1 MRRPTTGLIAGII
14 VAVLAAG
21 TGAAWWAY
29 HRLKAPPV
37 PSQPTP
43 SESVQVPQ
51 GRERAQ
57 IYWLS
62 SQGESV
68 KLQPRPLILSQKASD
83 REVLETAINRL
94 LTGPQEAKDA
104 TAIPQ
109 GTKLLGL
116 SLEKAGIRVNLSQ
129 QFTTGGGSASMVER
143 LAQIL
148 YTATSIDPN
157 SKVWLEVEG
166 KPLEVLGGE
175 GLEVPQPLSRRQFEQ
190 DFDGN

>member
-1 MRRPTTGLIAGII
+1 MRRPTAGLIVGITI
-14 VAVLAAG
+14 AVLAVG

-29 HRLKAPPV
+29 HRLKVPPV
-37 PSQPTP
+37 PPQPTP

-51 GRERAQ
+51 ERERVQ

-62 SQGESV
+62 SQGEPV

-83 REVLETAINRL
+83 HEVLETALNRL
-94 LTGPQEAKDA
+94 LAGPQDSKEA

-109 GTKLLGL
+109 GTKLLAL
-116 SLEKAGIRVNLSQ
+116 SLEKGGIRVNLSQ
-129 QFTTGGGSASMVER
+129 QFTTGGGSASLVER

-148 YTATSIDPN
+148 YTTTSIDAN
-157 SKVWLEVEG
+157 SKIWLEVEG

-175 GLEVPQPLSRRQFEQ
+175 GLEVAQPLSRRQFEQ
-190 DFDGN
+190 DFDL